1 MLKDYTK
8 TERIGIL
15 VISIILMT
23 LATIQ
28 LYIAII

>member
-1 MLKDYTK
+1 MLQDYTK

-15 VISIILMT
+15 TISIVLMT
-23 LATIQ
+23 LVTIQ